1 MATLFRMPELAAN
14 TTEAVLG
21 DWLVAE
27 AEAFTAGDALV
38 TVETDKA
45 NVDLEAET
53 DGVLLRTLVPAGASV
68 AVGTPIAVL
77 GAVGETSDSIEAAL
91 AGREPLGLAAD
102 TSGTAISVNDV
113 ICGNDMPSGNGTR
126 PGSGAPSTATRV
138 FASPLARRLARDA
151 GLDLDTLVGTGPGG
165 RIVRRDVTAA
175 ISIAPAPV
183 VQPAIEPVATA
194 ASIAVAAPAP
204 AAPSGDFVDIP
215 HTRMRRAIATRL
227 SESKQTVPHFYLRA
241 TCRVDKL
248 LALRAELNA
257 AGLEAAGLNA
267 AGPDRISIN
276 DLILKAAA
284 RAHVLVPAANAIWTE
299 AATRPFA
306 SVDISVAI
314 ATETGLVTPV
324 LRAVDQT
331 PIGTVAARV
340 RDFAAR
346 ARAGNL
352 RPDELFGG
360 SLTVTNLGMHGTEE
374 FAAIISPPQS
384 MILAVGAARP
394 EPVVDDGRLAVAT
407 VLRVTLSVD
416 HRVIDGVLA
425 AKWLRTFAAIVEN
438 PVRMLT

>member
-77 GAVGETSDSIEAAL
+77 GAVGETSDSIEAAI
-91 AGREPLGLAAD
+91 AGREPPGLAAD
-102 TSGTAISVNDV
+102 TSGPAISGNDV
-113 ICGNDMPSGNGTR
+113 ISGDAAPSGNGT
-126 PGSGAPSTATRV
+126 PSTAIRV

-151 GLDLDTLVGTGPGG
+151 GVDLDTLVGTGPGG

-175 ISIAPAPV
+175 MSIAPASV
-183 VQPAIEPVATA
+183 VQPAIESVASA
-194 ASIAVAAPAP
+194 ASVAVAVAAPAP

-215 HTRMRRAIATRL
+215 HNRMRRAIATRL
-227 SESKQTVPHFYLRA
+227 AESKQTVPHFYVRA

-257 AGLEAAGLNA
+257 AGLGAAEFNA
-267 AGPDRISIN
+267 AGPDRVSLN

-299 AATRPFA
+299 AATRTFA

-331 PIGTVAARV
+331 PLGTVAAQV

-352 RPDELFGG
+352 RPDELVGG
-360 SLTVTNLGMHGTEE
+360 SLTVTNLGMYGTEE
-374 FAAIISPPQS
+374 FAAIINPPQS

-394 EPVVDDGRLAVAT
+394 EPVIDDGRLAVAT

-425 AKWLRTFAAIVEN
+425 AEWLGAFAAIVES
-438 PVRMLT
+438 PVRALI

>member
-27 AEAFTAGDALV
+27 ADAFTAGDALV

-45 NVDLEAET
+45 NVDLAAET

-77 GAVGETSDSIEAAL
+77 GAVGETSDSIEAAIV
-91 AGREPLGLAAD
+91 GREPPGLAVD
-102 TSGTAISVNDV
+102 TSWPAIS
-113 ICGNDMPSGNGTR
+113 GNAAPSGNGT
-126 PGSGAPSTATRV
+126 PSPAIRV

-183 VQPAIEPVATA
+183 VQPAIEPVASA
-194 ASIAVAAPAP
+194 ASVAVAAPA
-204 AAPSGDFVDIP
+204 ATSGDFVDIP

-227 SESKQTVPHFYLRA
+227 SESKQTVPHFYVRA

-257 AGLEAAGLNA
+257 
-267 AGPDRISIN
+267 GPDRVSIN

-299 AATRPFA
+299 AATRTFA

-324 LRAVDQT
+324 LRAVDQM
-331 PIGTVAARV
+331 PLGTVAARV

-352 RPDELFGG
+352 RPDELAGG
-360 SLTVTNLGMHGTEE
+360 SLTVTNLGMYGTEE
-374 FAAIISPPQS
+374 FAAIINPPQS

-394 EPVVDDGRLAVAT
+394 EPVIDDGRLAVAT
-407 VLRVTLSVD
+407 VSRVTLSVD
-416 HRVIDGVLA
+416 HRVIDGVVA
-425 AKWLRTFAAIVEN
+425 AEWLGAFAAIVES
-438 PVRMLT
+438 PVRALI

>member
-14 TTEAVLG
+14 SSETVLG
-21 DWLVAE
+21 SWLVAE
-27 AEAFTAGDALV
+27 AEAFAAGDALV

-45 NVDLEAET
+45 SVDLEAAA

-77 GAVGETSDSIEAAL
+77 GVVGETSDSVDAAI
-91 AGREPLGLAAD
+91 AGQEPLRQEPLGLAAD
-102 TSGTAISVNDV
+102 ARGPAS
-113 ICGNDMPSGNGTR
+113 SGNGTA
-126 PGSGAPSTATRV
+126 PGAARTFV
-138 FASPLARRLARDA
+138 SPLARRLARDA

-175 ISIAPAPV
+175 IAIAAKPVAQPAAEEPVPPAAPV
-183 VQPAIEPVATA
+183 PTPTSAYANRPMPVLTP
-194 ASIAVAAPAP
+194 V
-204 AAPSGDFVDIP
+204 APSGDFVDTP

-227 SESKQTVPHFYLRA
+227 SESKQTVPHFYVRA

-257 AGLEAAGLNA
+257 S
-267 AGPDRISIN
+267 GPDRISVN

-284 RAHVLVPAANAIWTE
+284 RAHVLVPAANAVWTE
-299 AATRPFA
+299 AATRTFA
-306 SVDISVAI
+306 AADISVAI

-324 LRAVDQT
+324 LRAVDQM
-331 PIGTVAARV
+331 PIGRVAARV
-340 RDFAAR
+340 REFAAR

-352 RPDELFGG
+352 RPDELVGG
-360 SLTVTNLGMHGTEE
+360 TLTVTNLGMHGTEE
-374 FAAIISPPQS
+374 FAAIINPPQS

-394 EPVVDDGRLAVAT
+394 EPVVDDGKLAVAT

-425 AKWLRTFAAIVEN
+425 AEWLGAFAAVVEN
-438 PVRMLT
+438 PVRALI